1 MATLAQGHVGTVV
14 STEESGYSI
23 YRRLVSQLMNGEEQ
37 LPSLPMI
44 TMEIR
49 RALANPD
56 ASTSSLARVINKDPA
71 LSATLVKHAASTR
84 LRTALPPKTL
94 EDVIRT
100 LGMLEVDRIT
110 MVHSIKSLFTLH
122 SASHKKLF
130 VHTWSRL
137 ARRGSISA
145 VLARLLGHASSEH
158 VLLASVLSD
167 IGALA
172 ILSAFK
178 DAQQIPSPELYSRL
192 CREYGKSLGVIV
204 LKKWAVD
211 DSYIAVVRGLGAWD
225 ESSGPGVELVDLI
238 NLGLFH
244 ALREAGPTALLPPL
258 RELAAYRKL
267 QPPLNALDP
276 SGNGLALVASQRA
289 EIQRVESLLQ

>member
-1 MATLAQGHVGTVV
+1 MPWR
-14 STEESGYSI
+14 SFPRSG
-23 YRRLVSQLMNGEEQ
+23 R
-37 LPSLPMI
+37 
-44 TMEIR
+44 
-49 RALANPD
+49 
-56 ASTSSLARVINKDPA
+56 PA
-71 LSATLVKHAASTR
+71 
-84 LRTALPPKTL
+84 
-94 EDVIRT
+94 D
-100 LGMLEVDRIT
+100 
-110 MVHSIKSLFTLH
+110 
-122 SASHKKLF
+122 
-130 VHTWSRL
+130 
-137 ARRGSISA
+137 
-145 VLARLLGHASSEH
+145 
-158 VLLASVLSD
+158 
-167 IGALA
+167 
-172 ILSAFK
+172 
-178 DAQQIPSPELYSRL
+178 PSPELYSRL

-225 ESSGPGVELVDLI
+225 GSSGPGVELVDLI